1 MLNDLLD
8 KRNTRLVLESL
19 VARNIFTVK
28 TEGGHYRYHTLF
40 RDYLLRNA
48 DSARSDLLQARAAD
62 YPQTAYGILT
72 GHFSERKRRGFVR
85 NIEGLIDEHKEA

>member
-1 MLNDLLD
+1 M
-8 KRNTRLVLESL
+8 
-19 VARNIFTVK
+19 
-28 TEGGHYRYHTLF
+28 
-40 RDYLLRNA
+40 NA